1 MIQRQ
6 IGVYIQKI
14 INKFPIISIT
24 GPRQSG
30 KTTLART
37 LFPKYTYFNLENPD
51 ERMEVQEDILGFLNH
66 YAKSGIIIDEAQ
78 NVPTLFSFLQAFV
91 DKSNNMGK
99 IILSGSQ
106 NFLLMEKISQT
117 LAGRVG
123 IVNLFPFSL
132 SELRDTKYWK
142 NDVYDFIF
150 KGMYP
155 ALYDRDIEPG
165 DYYPGYIQT
174 YIERDV
180 RSLKNIGN
188 LNIFRRFLQLCAG
201 RVGQI
206 LNYSSIANDL
216 GIDHK
221 TVKSWISVLEASFII
236 FLLNPHYENLNK
248 RVIKQSKLYF
258 YDTGLAASL
267 LRIRSKEALYSF
279 NLRGNLF
286 ENFII
291 AEYYK
296 STLHSGN
303 QPDAFFYRDKT
314 GNEVDLIIDK
324 PPKLIPIEIKSGE
337 TIGSDFFKGLIKYQS
352 LSGITPKECFLIYSG
367 NKSGKRKH
375 ANILSWNHLEKI
387 NSLFLLMAIVFTE
400 ICNYHLNA

>member
-1 MIQRQ
+1 MIQRHLS
-6 IGVYIQKI
+6 VYINKI
-14 INKFPIISIT
+14 KNKFPIISIT

-30 KTTLART
+30 KTTLAKT
-37 LFPKYTYFNLENPD
+37 LFPEYNYFNLENPD
-51 ERMEVQEDILGFLNH
+51 ERMEVEEDIRGFLNN

-78 NVPTLFSFLQAFV
+78 NVPDLFSYLQTIV
-91 DKSNNMGK
+91 DESDKMGK

-132 SELRDTKYWK
+132 SELKDTKYWK
-142 NDVYDFIF
+142 SDVYDFLF
-150 KGMYP
+150 TGMYP
-155 ALYDRDIEPG
+155 AIYDRDIEPG

-221 TVKSWISVLEASFII
+221 TVKSWISVLEASYII
-236 FLLNPHYENLNK
+236 FLLNPHYNNFNK
-248 RVIKQSKLYF
+248 RIIKQSKLYF

-267 LRIRSKEALYSF
+267 LRVRNRDALYSF

-291 AEYYK
+291 SEYHK
-296 STLHSGN
+296 SALHSGN
-303 QPDAFFYRDKT
+303 NPDAYFYRDKI

-324 PPKLIPIEIKSGE
+324 PPEVIPIEIKSGE
-337 TIGSDFFKGLIKYQS
+337 TISNDFFKGLIKYQS
-352 LSGITPKECFLIYSG
+352 LSNISPEKCFLIYSG
-367 NKSGKRKH
+367 KKSGKRKH
-375 ANILSWNHLEKI
+375 ANILSWNQLETI
-387 NSLFLLMAIVFTE
+387 NSIIPTS
-400 ICNYHLNA
+400 

>member
-1 MIQRQ
+1 MIQRHL
-6 IGVYIQKI
+6 GAYINKI
-14 INKFPIISIT
+14 KNKFPIISIT

-30 KTTLART
+30 KTTLAKS
-37 LFPKYTYFNLENPD
+37 LFPEYNYFNLENPD
-51 ERMEVQEDILGFLNH
+51 ERMEVEEDIRGFLNN
-66 YAKSGIIIDEAQ
+66 YARAGIIIDEAQ
-78 NVPTLFSFLQAFV
+78 NVPDLFSYLQTFV

-117 LAGRVG
+117 LAGRTG

-132 SELRDTKYWK
+132 SELKNTEFWK
-142 NDVYDFIF
+142 NNVYDFLF
-150 KGMYP
+150 TGMYP
-155 ALYDRDIEPG
+155 ALYDRDIAPG
-165 DYYPGYIQT
+165 DYYPVYIQT

-180 RSLKNIGN
+180 RSLKNIGD

-221 TVKSWISVLEASFII
+221 TVKSWISVLEASYII
-236 FLLNPHYENLNK
+236 FLLNPHYNNLNK

-267 LRIRSKEALYSF
+267 LRIRSKDALYSF

-291 AEYYK
+291 AEYFK
-296 STLHSGN
+296 STLHSGS
-303 QPDAFFYRDKT
+303 QPDAFFFRDRT

-324 PPKLIPIEIKSGE
+324 PPELIPIEIKSGE
-337 TIGSDFFKGLIKYQS
+337 TITNDFFKGLIKYQS
-352 LSGITPKECFLIYSG
+352 LSTINPEKCFLIYSG
-367 NKSGKRKH
+367 DKSGKRKYG
-375 ANILSWNHLEKI
+375 NILSWNQLEKI
-387 NSLFLLMAIVFTE
+387 NSLF
-400 ICNYHLNA
+400 